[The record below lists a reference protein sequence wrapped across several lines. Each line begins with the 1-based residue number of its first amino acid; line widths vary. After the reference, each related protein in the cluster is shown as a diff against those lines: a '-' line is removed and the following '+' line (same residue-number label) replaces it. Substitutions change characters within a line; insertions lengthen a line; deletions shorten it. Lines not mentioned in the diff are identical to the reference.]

1 MALMPFKHL
10 NATSLTEAVSI
21 LDKYKEKARLVA
33 GGTDL
38 LGVLEDNIHSTYP
51 EVLVNVK
58 TVAGLDYIREDAEGL
73 KIGALTKLRDIEMN
87 QSVKGRYRIL
97 AEAAHAV
104 ASPQIRNMGTIAG
117 NICQETRCWY
127 YRNPENMF
135 QCLRKGGKVC
145 NAFTGEN
152 RYHSIYGA
160 AGVVKPPCSSNC
172 PAGVDIP
179 AYANEIREGDLAE
192 AAKILLESNP
202 IPAITGRVCP
212 HFCEQE
218 CNRGDYDEAVSV
230 RCMERFM
237 GDYILEKSAGII
249 ELAGVD
255 TGKRVAVVG
264 SGPAGLSAAYYL
276 RKHGHRVTVFERMA
290 EAGGMLMY
298 GIPPYRLPKDVV
310 RRQVKVLQDM
320 GIEFR
325 VKQKIGVDVSVDGLM
340 ESFDAVF
347 LGCGAWKERD
357 LGINGEKLAKSGLEF
372 LNRAS
377 LESGKVR
384 GWKVAVVGGGNVA
397 IDVARTLLRLGAE
410 PVVIYRR
417 SEAEMPAIRE
427 EVEKAKEEGIKF
439 DFLTLPV
446 EARENKGKTTLKC
459 VRMKLG
465 SMDASGRPRP
475 IPIGGS
481 EFTADFDAVMKAIG
495 EAPDTSHI
503 PAGFLDDQGQL
514 RVDSATGL
522 LGKNLFAGG
531 DFVSGPSTVVGAI
544 AAGKQ
549 AAGSIDLFLEGK
561 AAEDERKAEEAVQ
574 SLRRFDSAC
583 LGKTGRVE
591 MPELSVSER
600 VKSIDIEDTLS
611 LGLAKIEGEA
621 KRCFNC
627 GCIAV
632 SPSDIAPALIALDGK
647 IKTTKRTIEAEKFFV
662 AGLMKSTVLDPDE
675 LVVEI
680 QIPAQ
685 KAGSKQIFL
694 KSRIRKSID
703 FPIMDVAS
711 VFNMESGKVNEARIV
726 LGAVA
731 PIPMRMREAE
741 DFLKGRKV
749 SEEVAEAAAVM
760 VVKGANPVAKNKY
773 KVQMAKALVKRAI
786 LAMC

>member
-1 MALMPFKHL
+1 MKEFTLEKI
-10 NATSLTEAVSI
+10 ATIEEAVQTVSR
-21 LDKYKEKARLVA
+21 YNGKAKIIA
-33 GGTDL
+33 GGTDM
-38 LGVLEDNIHSTYP
+38 LGQMKDEILSKYPEAVVNIDSITDMDYVTEEDNT
-51 EVLVNVK
+51 
-58 TVAGLDYIREDAEGL
+58 L
-73 KIGALTKLRDIEMN
+73 KIGALTKLEDIARDKIIM
-87 QSVKGRYRIL
+87 SYYTAL

-104 ASPQIRNMGTIAG
+104 ASPHIREMGTIGG
-117 NICQETRCWY
+117 NICQSTRCWY
-127 YRNPENMF
+127 YWFPKDWFHCM
-135 QCLRKGGKVC
+135 RKGGKTCYAMV
-145 NAFTGEN
+145 GDG

-160 AGVVKPPCSSNC
+160 AGVVTPPCSSNC
-172 PAGVDIP
+172 PAGVNIP
-179 AYANEIREGDLAE
+179 AYANEIREGNLPE
-192 AAKILLESNP
+192 AAKVLLESNP

-218 CNRGDYDEAVSV
+218 CNRGDFDEAVSV

-237 GDYILEKSAGII
+237 GDYILENSAGII
-249 ELAGVD
+249 EAVGVD

-276 RKHGHRVTVFERMA
+276 RKRGHRVTVFERMA

-310 RRQVKVLQDM
+310 RRQIKVLQDM

-325 VKQKIGVDVSVDGLM
+325 VKQEVGVDVSVDGLTGN
-340 ESFDAVF
+340 FDAVF

-465 SMDASGRPRP
+465 SVDASGRPRP
-475 IPIGGS
+475 IPIEGS

-495 EAPDTSHI
+495 ETPDTSHI
-503 PAGFLDDQGQL
+503 PAGFLDDQRQL
-514 RVDSATGL
+514 RIDSTTGL

-544 AAGKQ
+544 AAGKK

-561 AAEDERKAEEAVQ
+561 ATEDEQKAEKTAQ
-574 SLRRFDSAC
+574 SLRKFDSAC

-600 VKSIDIEDTLS
+600 VKSIYIEDTLS
-611 LGLAKIEGEA
+611 LSLAEIEGEA

-632 SPSDIAPALIALDGK
+632 SPSDIAPALIALNGK
-647 IKTTKRTIEAEKFFV
+647 IKTTKRTIEAEKFF
-662 AGLMKSTVLDPDE
+662 TVGVEKTTILNDDE

-680 QIPAQ
+680 QIPRPSAYA
-685 KAGSKQIFL
+685 KSKFMKFAL
-694 KSRIRKSID
+694 RKSID
-703 FPIMDVAS
+703 FPVVNCAS
-711 VFNMESGKVNEARIV
+711 LVESKDGVVSMARIC
-726 LGAVA
+726 LNAVYA
-731 PIPMRMREAE
+731 TPYRARQAEEILIGNPLDDSYAEQAGMKTVEAVYP
-741 DFLKGRKV
+741 LRQNG
-749 SEEVAEAAAVM
+749 
-760 VVKGANPVAKNKY
+760 Y
-773 KVQMAKALVKRAI
+773 KVQIAKTLVKRTI
-786 LAMC
+786 LCCKS